1 MSNGNV
7 FTLYCKQV
15 IVNKKS
21 GIREHTQEIIKEVT
35 RFTQKINTYSA
46 FNRIKGP
53 RTAQK
58 IWATKIPMQ
67 ILVISS
73 SINYITINGQCR
85 NVLDMH
91 ISRSIDVVGIESNR
105 I

>member
-1 MSNGNV
+1 MSKGNV

-15 IVNKKS
+15 TVNKKL
-21 GIREHTQEIIKEVT
+21 GIREHTQEIIKVT
-35 RFTQKINTYSA
+35 RFTEKINTYSA

-67 ILVISS
+67 SLVISS
-73 SINYITINGQCR
+73 SINYSTINGQCR